1 MDIKD
6 SIAKLNHSEDLKKEE
21 IASVINQILSG
32 NCSSS
37 DIKRFLVALS
47 SKGETVEEVIGAAEV
62 MRNLSLKVQT
72 ESKNLVDTCGTGGD
86 GSGLFNVSTSAAILA
101 SACGAKV
108 AKHGNRSASSTSG
121 SADLLEEA
129 GVNLNLSS
137 DQVAKCIDT
146 VGVGFMFA
154 PSHHSAMKHVMGPRK
169 ELGIRTIFNIL
180 GPLTNPA
187 GAANQVIGV
196 FDKSWLMPIAK
207 VLKGLGSNRVMVVHS
222 EDGLDE
228 FSIQAPTLVAELRDN
243 KIIEYSVLPEDLGI
257 ERSSISGLKVS
268 SPSESLFLA
277 RDSLGGQNLIGS
289 QMISIAS
296 GAALYVSGIA
306 QSLEEGF
313 NESLSSIQDGKGI
326 AKLDE
331 LISVTNSFKK

>member
-1 MDIKD
+1 M
-6 SIAKLNHSEDLKKEE
+6 SIIEIINKVSKNQDLTFEESEFCM
-21 IASVINQILSG
+21 NQIMSG
-32 NCSSS
+32 NTLPSQ
-37 DIKRFLVALS
+37 FGALMTALAI
-47 SKGETVEEVIGAAEV
+47 KGETSKEIAGMASV
-62 MRNLSLKVQT
+62 MREFSIKIKGKSNAIDV
-72 ESKNLVDTCGTGGD
+72 CGTGG
-86 GSGLFNVSTSAAILA
+86 SGLKWFNISTASAILI
-101 SACGAKV
+101 SSCGIPV

-196 FDKSWLMPIAK
+196 FDKSWVMPIAE

-222 EDGLDE
+222 QDGLDE

-243 KIIEYSVLPEDLGI
+243 KIIEYSVVPEDLGI